1 MTLNVALQIINKPV
15 MPMRRQPRRIS
26 GSTRRIGC
34 FAVSI
39 IVLFVLWVTG
49 ALASMGLAPNAALEG
64 AFEGIAKP
72 GPVTGCWQSTSKDNV
87 LVKLEVEEAT
97 DQVTGKLTMTA
108 LTQVGFA
115 EANVTGT
122 RTDNNLDLR
131 LTATDLDT
139 TGTFDRW
146 K

>member
-1 MTLNVALQIINKPV
+1 
-15 MPMRRQPRRIS
+15 
-26 GSTRRIGC
+26 
-34 FAVSI
+34 
-39 IVLFVLWVTG
+39 
-49 ALASMGLAPNAALEG
+49 MGLAPNAALEG

-122 RTDNNLDLR
+122 RTDNNLDLTADFEDAPMLRMTGPIHRDTLELR

-139 TGTFDRW
+139 TGTLTDVSSHPVQALTCNLRLGLSP
-146 K
+146 